1 MQISIGYVRINISY
15 LFHRFYDYPEYCFSS
30 NSFCSVIRH
39 YTSLNIIKMYKLLV
53 LALSLI
59 IVSCATKVNDSIEFE
74 ATYKGGIVANKEI
87 RRSIQGVPYYLMYI
101 YVPEIRE
108 HRNMLYT
115 EYRKVFVEVP
125 SVVYLKMY
133 NIGDTVR

>member
-1 MQISIGYVRINISY
+1 
-15 LFHRFYDYPEYCFSS
+15 
-30 NSFCSVIRH
+30 
-39 YTSLNIIKMYKLLV
+39 MYKLLV